1 MIAKLAA
8 LLAVLTAALNL
19 AARVRVA
26 LWPGWVVPLP
36 ALLLALVA
44 LVALT
49 AAARAVLAVL
59 GDRVPLPYIAVAVTW
74 RGARS

>member
-8 LLAVLTAALNL
+8 LFAVLNM
-19 AARVRVA
+19 AARVRIA
-26 LWPGWVVPLP
+26 LWPGWIVPLP

-44 LVALT
+44 LLAAT
-49 AAARAVLAVL
+49 FAARVVLAVL
-59 GDRVPLPYIAVAVTW
+59 GDRAPLPYIAVAVTW

>member
-8 LLAVLTAALNL
+8 LFAVLTAALNM
-19 AARVRVA
+19 AAHVRVA
-26 LWPGWVVPLP
+26 LWPGWIVPLP
-36 ALLLALVA
+36 ALLVALAA

-59 GDRVPLPYIAVAVTW
+59 GNRVPLPYIAVAVTW
-74 RGARS
+74 RGVRS